1 MGKEGGSWIGV
12 LKKAIHAHIHG
23 DIDEDI
29 VRFPHLPH
37 KKVQAG
43 AAPPTATSSSAS
55 SSSSLSRKKP
65 PCSCSCGHAHAAVQT
80 LQVDGSARSVDSNS
94 SGGSSRSISL
104 SDCRSSSG
112 SCSMTCNSTTNSRRI
127 SSLGDR
133 RPPTEEP
140 MLHFEDE
147 TEVNET
153 IATLVNLW
161 GPH

>member
-29 VRFPHLPH
+29 LRFPHLPH

-43 AAPPTATSSSAS
+43 GGPPTESSSCAS
-55 SSSSLSRKKP
+55 SSSSSRKKT
-65 PCSCSCGHAHAAVQT
+65 CSCSCGHAHAAVQT
-80 LQVDGSARSVDSNS
+80 LQVDGSARSTDSNS

-104 SDCRSSSG
+104 SDCRSSRG
-112 SCSMTCNSTTNSRRI
+112 SCSMTCNSTTTSRRI
-127 SSLGDR
+127 LALGDR

-140 MLHFEDE
+140 MLHFAGE
-147 TEVNET
+147 TDVNET